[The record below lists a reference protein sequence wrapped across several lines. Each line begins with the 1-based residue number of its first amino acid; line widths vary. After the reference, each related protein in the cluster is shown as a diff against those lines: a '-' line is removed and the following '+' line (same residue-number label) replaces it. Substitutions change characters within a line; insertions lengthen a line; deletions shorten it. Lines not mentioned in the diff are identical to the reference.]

1 MGLPCSRST
10 QIKHGGRRILPAN
23 FVIPDSHPLTSAL
36 LLTTIY
42 PPQEGVN
49 ATLTNTQKIHK
60 KEHSN
65 WQEVGPCLSPLYW

>member
-1 MGLPCSRST
+1 MDKTRYRIGMGLPCSRSA

-42 PPQEGVN
+42 SPQAGVN
-49 ATLTNTQKIHK
+49 ATVISDMNQDKYVILVH
-60 KEHSN
+60 
-65 WQEVGPCLSPLYW
+65 